1 MKDIS
6 AASLSE
12 ESLLIISPLIRP
24 VLELRMLLET
34 LTVLLTLSL
43 GSGLR
48 LGVKEP
54 HTTGKEFPEQFVI
67 T

>member
-1 MKDIS
+1 
-6 AASLSE
+6 
-12 ESLLIISPLIRP
+12 
-24 VLELRMLLET
+24 MLLET

-54 HTTGKEFPEQFVI
+54 DTTGKDFPEQFLDQTLDHFDATNPRYI
-67 T
+67 DIMGFLPLNNI

>member
-1 MKDIS
+1 
-6 AASLSE
+6 
-12 ESLLIISPLIRP
+12 
-24 VLELRMLLET
+24 MLLET

-54 HTTGKEFPEQFVI
+54 HTTGKDFPEQFLDQ
-67 T
+67 TLDHFDATNTK